1 MSRWIVALPLIAVGV
16 SIGDSRG
23 ASAVSVVEP
32 LAGAF
37 TPAQRQLAQAPTR
50 IPKSALTVHLH
61 HHLGRSSK
69 RPAHGPLSAVF
80 AKARSTVVPT
90 VSIGDDNESLRPHSV
105 STIRIPAT
113 VTSSSVAPQAEASS
127 DRGLGRR
134 RDVADAVTNIVVLAD
149 TYDDVRMSPMWPEPP
164 PSPAPFAKTELL
176 ILFGACGCVAISI
189 YGLVAFN
196 SQHRRTR
203 VGLSRQSRRGRAR
216 ASSHTAQDSD
226 RVGRQPLI
234 PHQSEAS
241 CRGR

>member
-37 TPAQRQLAQAPTR
+37 TPAQRRLAQAPTR

-90 VSIGDDNESLRPHSV
+90 VSIGDDNASLRPHSV

-164 PSPAPFAKTELL
+164 PSPARRLPKPNCSFYSAPVAALRLASTAWSHSIRNTEGRVSGYRDNLAVVVL
-176 ILFGACGCVAISI
+176 GLHRIRPKIPIELGA
-189 YGLVAFN
+189 N
-196 SQHRRTR
+196 R
-203 VGLSRQSRRGRAR
+203 
-216 ASSHTAQDSD
+216 
-226 RVGRQPLI
+226 
-234 PHQSEAS
+234 
-241 CRGR
+241 